1 MGLIN
6 EFIACFLKFFMIVKL
21 LSLSTIQNQ
30 YDPTLTYNNVLATMT
45 LLKYYVHKDMIDS
58 INHMEWISKQRG
70 SETFLSF

>member
-45 LLKYYVHKDMIDS
+45 LLKYYVHKD
-58 INHMEWISKQRG
+58 INHMEWISKKRG